1 MKKIFI
7 LTVFSF
13 SLLTQAFTQTVR
25 ASQTAQTAQQKYNVT
40 EAPIKLEFHQQKGDQ
55 FRILSTVR
63 EDVYVNRQ
71 FNHRGIIVNRVS
83 VTVPKVNKDGSAVL
97 EAKFM
102 TTEES
107 ESSYKTIKWA
117 EEYYSTYER
126 SKTGVFK
133 GGDEYFMP
141 TVRNVPVFPEKELKP
156 GDKWTAEGY
165 EVHDLRQ
172 TFNITTPYKIPFTA
186 EYEYLGTVVQTKKL
200 YVIKVTYSL
209 YYESPVE
216 PSAAGAADWP
226 QMTMGHSNQLIYWDA
241 EKGCIDHYNETFRI
255 LIETAYGNIMEF
267 RGNAEAEITDFVSV
281 KNEST
286 VDKIKKEVKKLGV
299 ENVTVNK
306 NEKGL
311 TISIENIKFKADS
324 AILEESEKNKLSV
337 LADIL
342 KKYPDN
348 DILVSGHTALAGT
361 EGARQKLSED
371 RADAVAAYLIELG
384 VKDKYHIFTEGF
396 GATKPI
402 APNTTESGK
411 AKNRRVEITILE

>member
-1 MKKIFI
+1 MKKIII
-7 LTVFSF
+7 LTVLSI
-13 SLLTQAFTQTVR
+13 SLYTAVF
-25 ASQTAQTAQQKYNVT
+25 SQTGRSVQPVQSYSTHYNVT
-40 EAPIKLEFHQQKGDQ
+40 ESPLKLEFHQQKGDK
-55 FRILSTVR
+55 FRILSTVT

-71 FNHRGIIVNRVS
+71 FNHRGLIINRVS
-83 VTVPKVNKDGSAVL
+83 VNVPEVNRDGSAVL

-107 ESSYKTIKWA
+107 ESNTKTIKWA
-117 EEYYSTYER
+117 EEYYSKYTR
-126 SKTGVFK
+126 SKTGVYS

-141 TVRNVPVFPEKELKP
+141 TVRNVPVFPDKEIKP

-172 TFNITTPYKIPFTA
+172 TFNITEPYKIPFTA

-200 YVIKVTYSL
+200 YVIKVVYSL

-216 PSAAGAADWP
+216 PKAAGAADWP

-241 EKGCIDHYNETFRI
+241 EKGCIDHYQETFRI

-281 KNEST
+281 KNENT
-286 VDKIKKEVKKLGV
+286 VEKIQEEVNRLGV
-299 ENVTVNK
+299 KNVTVNK

-311 TISIENIKFKADS
+311 TLSIENIKFMADS
-324 AILEESEKNKLSV
+324 AILEESEKKKLMS
-337 LADIL
+337 LAEIL
-342 KKYPDN
+342 KQYPDN

-371 RADAVAAYLIELG
+371 RAETVAAYLIELG
-384 VKDKYHIFTEGF
+384 VKDKYHIFTEGY

-402 APNTTESGK
+402 APNTTEAGK